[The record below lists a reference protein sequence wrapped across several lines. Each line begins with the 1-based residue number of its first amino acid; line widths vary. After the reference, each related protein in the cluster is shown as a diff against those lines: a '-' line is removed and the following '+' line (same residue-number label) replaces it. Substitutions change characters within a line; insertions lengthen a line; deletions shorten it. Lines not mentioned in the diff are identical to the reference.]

1 MCIRDS
7 HKERTEHPWLRHV
20 EPQQESGRAGTDP
33 PFYQCSLWPDNGFR
47 CVYLSLAARSGRSHQ
62 VWRGTLASEEV
73 QDSGYAVLALNDSWP
88 VFSWSSVDYFKRPKA
103 LYYYTRRF
111 YADILPIVR
120 YEPSD
125 KAVSVTVVNDR
136 YEDTLVDMALE
147 IWDTGGTKVWEKK
160 YDGLRLPRDSVST
173 VDLITMDEIPARTL
187 SDMVVH
193 VRVVC
198 GDQQYDC

>member
-73 QDSGYAVLALNDSWP
+73 QDSGYAVLAVERQLAG
-88 VFSWSSVDYFKRPKA
+88 VQLVIGGLFQEAQGLVL
-103 LYYYTRRF
+103 LYEEILRRHPAGCPLRTF
-111 YADILPIVR
+111 GQCRER
-120 YEPSD
+120 YRRE
-125 KAVSVTVVNDR
+125 
-136 YEDTLVDMALE
+136 
-147 IWDTGGTKVWEKK
+147 
-160 YDGLRLPRDSVST
+160 
-173 VDLITMDEIPARTL
+173 
-187 SDMVVH
+187 
-193 VRVVC
+193 
-198 GDQQYDC
+198 

>member
-73 QDSGYAVLALNDSWP
+73 QDSGYAVLAVERQLAGVQLVISGLLQEAQGL
-88 VFSWSSVDYFKRPKA
+88 VLLCEEILRGYLAHRP
-103 LYYYTRRF
+103 L
-111 YADILPIVR
+111 
-120 YEPSD
+120 
-125 KAVSVTVVNDR
+125 
-136 YEDTLVDMALE
+136 
-147 IWDTGGTKVWEKK
+147 
-160 YDGLRLPRDSVST
+160 
-173 VDLITMDEIPARTL
+173 RTL
-187 SDMVVH
+187 RQGCQRH
-193 VRVVC
+193 GRE
-198 GDQQYDC
+198 